1 MTKLNRSETEIVERE
16 KKKIQKKRGGRF
28 KKIEVSK
35 KFKQD
40 DDASNCVLE
49 C

>member
-28 KKIEVSK
+28 KKIEGERKS
-35 KFKQD
+35 
-40 DDASNCVLE
+40 LE
-49 C
+49 IFCLVTEER